1 MKQARERIMDTLR
14 EKMAMRRNGVE
25 CKNDFLEHLLA
36 KDNPDSAESLTDQQ
50 ISDNILT
57 LIIAGKD

>member
-25 CKNDFLEHLLA
+25 CENDFLERLLV